1 MRTTFERALV
11 LAVLASGCGD
21 SASPGR
27 KDEPVSPDAGVEAG
41 ELAVDGSPPT
51 VRPAPSLPIVLV
63 HASRSF
69 PAFRICPASSEPSAL
84 VSRAVEPPYPTARM
98 PGSSLA
104 GVDVSGA
111 VALPPLVGDVSEVV
125 LIPLDADT
133 KSNPLL
139 ERGSCRSLVCGGSG
153 GRCIAPAK
161 LRRVAARTALGE
173 PDERAFSR
181 PSTVLVLRDDPSTPG
196 AVYFESRP
204 ALRGERDTPEP
215 GKISFLFD
223 NFSDHQGAVT
233 FTGGGQSQGLTS
245 GSEVTAKGPAWETTT
260 FKAGSF
266 EASLVDVHRA
276 SDVGNDIDAF
286 YSRRVY
292 YGLFLLGLS
301 TPPVGDEGRALRL
314 VAFPLP
320 PASSTTTPD
329 AGIDDA
335 GLDDAGLDAGSPS
348 DASPD
353 AR

>member
-11 LAVLASGCGD
+11 LAVLASGCSI
-21 SASPGR
+21 SASPG
-27 KDEPVSPDAGVEAG
+27 PDGPLGPEAG
-41 ELAVDGSPPT
+41 AAEVGDFGDAA
-51 VRPAPSLPIVLV
+51 PAPRAPVSLPIVLV
-63 HASRSF
+63 HASASF
-69 PAFRICPASSEPSAL
+69 PAFRLCPASGSSTAL
-84 VSRAVEPPYPTARM
+84 LSLAAEPPYPTARM

-104 GVDVSGA
+104 GVDVAGA
-111 VALPPLVGDVSEVV
+111 VALPPLVGNVSEVV

-133 KSNPLL
+133 KANPLL

-153 GRCIAPAK
+153 GRCIPPTK
-161 LRRVAARTALGE
+161 LRRVVARTVGGE
-173 PDERAFSR
+173 PDPGAFSR
-181 PSTVLVLRDDPSTPG
+181 ASTVLVLRDDPSTPG
-196 AVYFESRP
+196 AVYFESRQAP
-204 ALRGERDTPEP
+204 RGEQEAPEQ
-215 GKISFLFD
+215 GKVSFLFD
-223 NFSDHQGAVT
+223 NFSNHQGAVT
-233 FTGGGQSQGLTS
+233 FAGGGQSQGLTS
-245 GSEVTAKGPAWETTT
+245 GSEVSARIPEWEATT

-292 YGLFLLGLS
+292 YGLFLLGL
-301 TPPVGDEGRALRL
+301 TAPKVGDEGRALRL

-320 PASSTTTPD
+320 PASSTPPD

>member
-11 LAVLASGCGD
+11 LAVLVSGCG
-21 SASPGR
+21 SLG
-27 KDEPVSPDAGVEAG
+27 SPDKADEAG
-41 ELAVDGSPPT
+41 STDAGPDADVLGFDGGRPPT
-51 VRPAPSLPIVLV
+51 APPPSLPMVLV
-63 HASRSF
+63 HASRTF
-69 PAFRICPASSEPSAL
+69 PAFRLCPAGSDPGAL
-84 VSRAVEPPYPTARM
+84 VSKAVEPPYPTARM

-104 GVDVSGA
+104 GVDVAGA

-153 GRCIAPAK
+153 GRCIAPFK
-161 LRRVAARTALGE
+161 LRRVSARTPRGE
-173 PDERAFSR
+173 PDPRAFSR

-204 ALRGERDTPEP
+204 APRGQEETPQQ
-215 GKISFLFD
+215 GKVSFLFD
-223 NFSDHQGAVT
+223 NFSDFRETIT
-233 FTGGGQSQGLTS
+233 FAGGGGSQALTS
-245 GSEVTAKGPAWETTT
+245 GSEISARGPAWEATT

-276 SDVGNDIDAF
+276 SDVGTDISAF
-286 YSRRVY
+286 YSRPAY
-292 YGLFLLGLS
+292 YGLFLLGLT
-301 TPPVGDEGRALRL
+301 TPPVDEEGRALRL
-314 VAFPLP
+314 VAVPLV
-320 PASSTTTPD
+320 PASSAIPD

>member
-11 LAVLASGCGD
+11 LAVLASGCSTSD
-21 SASPGR
+21 SPG
-27 KDEPVSPDAGVEAG
+27 PDGPQGPEAG
-41 ELAVDGSPPT
+41 AAEVGDFGEAG
-51 VRPAPSLPIVLV
+51 PAPRAPVSLPIVLA
-63 HASRSF
+63 HASASF
-69 PAFRICPASSEPSAL
+69 PAFRVCPASGSSTAL
-84 VSRAVEPPYPTARM
+84 LSLAAEPPYPTARM

-104 GVDVSGA
+104 GVDVAGA

-153 GRCIAPAK
+153 GRCIPPSK
-161 LRRVAARTALGE
+161 LRRVAARKVSGE

-181 PSTVLVLRDDPSTPG
+181 PSTVLVLRDDPSAPG

-204 ALRGERDTPEP
+204 VPRGQQETPP
-215 GKISFLFD
+215 QDKVSFLFD
-223 NFSDHQGAVT
+223 NFSDFGETVT
-233 FTGGGQSQGLTS
+233 FAGGGGSQALTS
-245 GSEVTAKGPAWETTT
+245 GSEVSVRGPVWEAIT
-260 FKAGSF
+260 FKAGPL

-276 SDVGNDIDAF
+276 SDVGTDIDAF
-286 YSRRVY
+286 YARRVY
-292 YGLFLLGLS
+292 YGLFLLGL
-301 TPPVGDEGRALRL
+301 TAPKVGEEGRALRL

-320 PASSTTTPD
+320 PASSSAPPD

-335 GLDDAGLDAGSPS
+335 GLDAAALDAGSPS
-348 DASPD
+348 DAAPD